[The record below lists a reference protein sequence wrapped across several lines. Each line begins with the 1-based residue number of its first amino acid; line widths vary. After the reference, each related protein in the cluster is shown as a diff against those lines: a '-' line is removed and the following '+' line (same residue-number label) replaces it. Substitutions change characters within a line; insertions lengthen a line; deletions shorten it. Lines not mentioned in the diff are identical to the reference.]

1 MGYNNFE
8 LIKSRTIVGPDNV
21 LTPDWVFENAVYK
34 IQTNKAHELNADE
47 RESVSMIELRA
58 NDSDAEHED
67 ELEALYR
74 TAAEDTPNLYP
85 NIKFICA
92 STACVERVW
101 SIAQRIVTKD
111 RCSMYPKMVE
121 ALLFLKFNSELWDKY
136 DVADAVFMVKNKKN
150 VELNQRLTS
159 QEIFDEWLVDFI
171 GDINLNDDD

>member
-1 MGYNNFE
+1 M
-8 LIKSRTIVGPDNV
+8 
-21 LTPDWVFENAVYK
+21 VFENAVYK

-58 NDSDAEHED
+58 NDSDEENED

-85 NIKFICA
+85 NLNFIGA

-111 RCSMYPKMVE
+111 RCYMYPKMVE

-150 VELNQRLTS
+150 VELNHMLTS
-159 QEIFDEWLVDFI
+159 QARFDEWLMDLI
-171 GDINLNDDD
+171 EDTYDNHNE